1 MSAVSAPQEAHDAAP
16 LVIVGAGLA
25 GWTTAREF
33 RKLDT
38 NTPIVL
44 VTADSGDFYAKPTL
58 SNACAQK
65 RSADQLVT
73 TPAAKMAETLNLTL
87 RTRTEVRNINTQTQ
101 TLTLHTAEGQ
111 SQTQT
116 YGQLVLAT
124 GAHPIRLPLQG
135 DANADVQS
143 INQLTDLAHFQHT
156 LGAAPKTVL
165 IMGAGLIGCEFAND
179 LLLGGYHVHVVDPSE
194 RPLSALLPAGASD
207 QLREA
212 LQGLGVVWHFGTTAQ
227 SINHHTG
234 ATPLAVTLSSGD
246 VVGADVVL
254 SAIGLRA
261 DTALASTAGI
271 ACARGVVVDEQLQ
284 SSAPY
289 VFALGDCAQYA
300 SAGART
306 LPYVMPIMNAA
317 RALAAT
323 LTGSPTA
330 LVFPLMP
337 VSIKTPA
344 LPTVVAAP
352 HPAQAGNWVAD
363 ALDTRSLAAG
373 GAWRFIDPAGQ
384 QRGFVLTG
392 GQTSRRMELTKAT
405 VL

>member
-1 MSAVSAPQEAHDAAP
+1 MSSVPTPHAAHDAGA
-16 LVIVGAGLA
+16 LVIIGAGLA

-38 NTPIVL
+38 STPVVL
-44 VTADSGDFYAKPTL
+44 VTSDRGDFYAKPTL

-73 TPAAKMAETLNLTL
+73 TPAAKMAQTLNVTL
-87 RTRTEVRNINTQTQ
+87 RAHSQVRSIHTSAKSLAFNDADGATHTQPY
-101 TLTLHTAEGQ
+101 A
-111 SQTQT
+111 
-116 YGQLVLAT
+116 QLVLAT
-124 GAHPIRLPLQG
+124 GAHPIRVALQG
-135 DANADVQS
+135 DASADVQS

-165 IMGAGLIGCEFAND
+165 VMGAGLIGCEFAND
-179 LLLGGYHVHVVDPSE
+179 LLLGGYRVHVVDPTE
-194 RPLSALLPAGASD
+194 RPLAALLPPAAGE
-207 QLREA
+207 QLRVA
-212 LQGLGVVWHFGTTAQ
+212 LQALGVVWHFG
-227 SINHHTG
+227 
-234 ATPLAVTLSSGD
+234 ATVEAVNRANGSQPLAVRLSDGE
-246 VVGADVVL
+246 VVGADLVL

-261 DTALASTAGI
+261 DTALASAAGI
-271 ACARGVVVDEQLQ
+271 ACERGVMVDDQLQ
-284 SSAPY
+284 TSAPH

-323 LTGSPTA
+323 LTGTPTA

-352 HPAQAGNWVAD
+352 HPVQAGAWVAD
-363 ALDTRSLAAG
+363 AQDAAAAQSG
-373 GAWRFIDPAGQ
+373 GVWRFMDPEGQ

-392 GQTSRRMELTKAT
+392 GQTTRRMELAKTT

>member
-1 MSAVSAPQEAHDAAP
+1 M
-16 LVIVGAGLA
+16 A

-38 NTPIVL
+38 STPIVL

-73 TPAAKMAETLNLTL
+73 TPAAKMAETLNVTL
-87 RTRTEVRNINTQTQ
+87 LAHTQVQSMDAKAQ
-101 TLTLHTAEGQ
+101 TLTLSAADGA
-111 SQTQT
+111 TQT
-116 YGQLVLAT
+116 LPYRHLVLAT
-124 GAHPIRLPLQG
+124 GAHPIQVPLQG
-135 DANADVQS
+135 DAASFVQS
-143 INQLTDLAHFQHT
+143 INHLSDLARFQQQ
-156 LGAAPKTVL
+156 LGETPKTVL

-179 LLLGGYHVHVVDPSE
+179 LLQGGHTLHVVDPAE
-194 RPLSALLPAGASD
+194 RPLAALLPAGAGE
-207 QLREA
+207 QIRAA
-212 LQGLGVVWHFGTTAQ
+212 LQALGVVWHFGTTVQAL
-227 SINHHTG
+227 NHSATG
-234 ATPLAVTLSSGD
+234 LAATLANGE
-246 VVGADVVL
+246 VVAADLVL

-261 DTALASTAGI
+261 DTALAQAAGI
-271 ACARGVVVDEQLQ
+271 ACERGIVVDELLQ
-284 SSAPY
+284 TSVAHVY
-289 VFALGDCAQYA
+289 ALGDCAQYA

-323 LTGSPTA
+323 LAGTPTA

-352 HPAQAGNWVAD
+352 HPALAGSWVAE
-363 ALDTRSLAAG
+363 ALDPEAAQTG
-373 GAWRFIDPAGQ
+373 GVWRFMDADGQ

-392 GQTSRRMELTKAT
+392 KQSTRRMELAKTT

>member
-1 MSAVSAPQEAHDAAP
+1 MSAVSIPQSAPAATA

-33 RKLDT
+33 RKLDAS
-38 NTPIVL
+38 TPIVL
-44 VTADSGDFYAKPTL
+44 VTADGGDFYAKPTL

-73 TPAAKMAETLNLTL
+73 TPAAKMAETLNVSLL
-87 RTRTEVRNINTQTQ
+87 AHTQVQGMDAKVQ
-101 TLTLHTAEGQ
+101 TLTLSAADGA
-111 SQTQT
+111 TQT
-116 YGQLVLAT
+116 LAYSHLVLAT
-124 GAHPIRLPLQG
+124 GAHPIHVPLQG
-135 DANADVQS
+135 DAATLAQS
-143 INQLTDLAHFQHT
+143 INHLGDLARFQQQ
-156 LGAAPKTVL
+156 LGDTPKTVL

-179 LLLGGYHVHVVDPSE
+179 LLQSGHTVHVIDPAE
-194 RPLSALLPAGASD
+194 RPLAALLPAGAGE
-207 QLREA
+207 QMRAA
-212 LQGLGVVWHFGTTAQ
+212 LQALGVVWHFGTTVRAL
-227 SINHHTG
+227 NHG
-234 ATPLAVTLSSGD
+234 ATGLAATLGNGD
-246 VVGADVVL
+246 VVAADLVL

-261 DTALASTAGI
+261 DTALAQAAGM
-271 ACARGVVVDEQLQ
+271 ACERGVVVNELLQTSVEQ
-284 SSAPY
+284 

-323 LTGSPTA
+323 LAGTPTA

-352 HPAQAGNWVAD
+352 HPALAGSWIAD
-363 ALDTRSLAAG
+363 ALDPEAAQAG
-373 GAWRFIDPAGQ
+373 GVWRFMDADGQ

-392 GQTSRRMELTKAT
+392 KQSTRRMELAKTT

>member
-1 MSAVSAPQEAHDAAP
+1 MSSVPTPHAAQSAGT
-16 LVIVGAGLA
+16 LVIIGAGLA

-38 NTPIVL
+38 STPIVL
-44 VTADSGDFYAKPTL
+44 VTSDSGDFYAKPTL

-73 TPAAKMAETLNLTL
+73 TPATKMAQTLNVTL
-87 RTRTEVRNINTQTQ
+87 RAHSQVRSIHTSAKSLAFNDADGATHTQPY
-101 TLTLHTAEGQ
+101 A
-111 SQTQT
+111 
-116 YGQLVLAT
+116 QLVLAT
-124 GAHPIRLPLQG
+124 GAHPIRVALQG
-135 DANADVQS
+135 DASADVQS

-179 LLLGGYHVHVVDPSE
+179 LQLGGYRVHVVDPTE
-194 RPLSALLPAGASD
+194 RPLAALLPPAAGE
-207 QLREA
+207 QLRVA
-212 LQGLGVVWHFGTTAQ
+212 LQALGVVWHFG
-227 SINHHTG
+227 
-234 ATPLAVTLSSGD
+234 ATVEAVNRANGSQPLAVRLSDGE
-246 VVGADVVL
+246 VVGADLVL

-261 DTALASTAGI
+261 DTALASSAGI
-271 ACARGVVVDEQLQ
+271 ACERGVMVDDQLQ
-284 SSAPY
+284 TSAPH

-317 RALAAT
+317 RALATT
-323 LTGSPTA
+323 LAGTRTA

-344 LPTVVAAP
+344 LPTVVVAP
-352 HPAQAGNWVAD
+352 HPAQAGGWVAD
-363 ALDTRSLAAG
+363 ALDAAAVQG
-373 GAWRFIDPAGQ
+373 GGVWRFMDPAGQ

-392 GQTSRRMELTKAT
+392 GQTTRRMELAKAT

>member
-1 MSAVSAPQEAHDAAP
+1 MSAVSIPQTSPGATA

-33 RKLDT
+33 RKLDA
-38 NTPIVL
+38 NAPIVL

-73 TPAAKMAETLNLTL
+73 TPAAKMAETLNVTL
-87 RTRTEVRNINTQTQ
+87 LAHTQVQSIDAKAQ
-101 TLTLHTAEGQ
+101 TLTLSAADGA
-111 SQTQT
+111 TQT
-116 YGQLVLAT
+116 LPYSHLVLAT
-124 GAHPIRLPLQG
+124 GAHPIHVPLQG
-135 DANADVQS
+135 DAATLAQS
-143 INQLTDLAHFQHT
+143 INHLGDLARFQQL
-156 LGAAPKTVL
+156 LGDTPKTVL

-179 LLLGGYHVHVVDPSE
+179 LLQGGHTVHVVDPAE
-194 RPLSALLPAGASD
+194 RPLAALLPAGAGD
-207 QLREA
+207 QMRAA
-212 LQGLGVVWHFGTTAQ
+212 LQALGVVWHFGTTVQAL
-227 SINHHTG
+227 NHSATG
-234 ATPLAVTLSSGD
+234 LAATLGNGD
-246 VVGADVVL
+246 VVAADLVL

-261 DTALASTAGI
+261 DIVLAQAAGI
-271 ACARGVVVDEQLQ
+271 ACERGVVVNALLQTGVEQ
-284 SSAPY
+284 

-323 LTGSPTA
+323 LAGTPTA

-352 HPAQAGNWVAD
+352 HPALPGSWIAD
-363 ALDTRSLAAG
+363 ALDTEAAQAG
-373 GAWRFIDPAGQ
+373 GIWRFMDADGQ

-392 GQTSRRMELTKAT
+392 KQSTRRMELAKTT

>member
-1 MSAVSAPQEAHDAAP
+1 MSAVSIPQTSPGATA

-33 RKLDT
+33 RKLDA

-73 TPAAKMAETLNLTL
+73 TPAAKMAETLNVTL
-87 RTRTEVRNINTQTQ
+87 LAHTQVQGIAAKTQ
-101 TLTLHTAEGQ
+101 TLTLSAADGA
-111 SQTQT
+111 TQT
-116 YGQLVLAT
+116 LPYSHLVLAT
-124 GAHPIRLPLQG
+124 GAHPIHVPLQG
-135 DANADVQS
+135 DAATLAQS
-143 INQLTDLAHFQHT
+143 INHLGDLARFQQQ
-156 LGAAPKTVL
+156 LGDTPKTVL

-179 LLLGGYHVHVVDPSE
+179 LVQGGHTVHVVDPAE
-194 RPLSALLPAGASD
+194 RPLAALLPAGAGE
-207 QLREA
+207 QMRAA
-212 LQGLGVVWHFGTTAQ
+212 LQALGVVWHFGTTVQAL
-227 SINHHTG
+227 NHG
-234 ATPLAVTLSSGD
+234 ATGLAATLGNGE
-246 VVGADVVL
+246 VVAADLVL

-261 DTALASTAGI
+261 DIALAQAAGI
-271 ACARGVVVDEQLQ
+271 ACERGVVVNALLQTSAEQ
-284 SSAPY
+284 

-323 LTGSPTA
+323 LAGTPTA
-330 LVFPLMP
+330 LAFPLMP

-352 HPAQAGNWVAD
+352 HPALPGSWVAD
-363 ALDTRSLAAG
+363 ALDPEAAQTG
-373 GAWRFIDPAGQ
+373 GAWRFVDADGQ

-392 GQTSRRMELTKAT
+392 KQSTRRMELAKTT

>member
-1 MSAVSAPQEAHDAAP
+1 MSAVSIPQTGSGATA

-33 RKLDT
+33 RKLDAS
-38 NTPIVL
+38 TPIVL

-73 TPAAKMAETLNLTL
+73 TPAAKMAETLNVTL
-87 RTRTEVRNINTQTQ
+87 LAHTQVQAIAAQAQ
-101 TLTLHTAEGQ
+101 TLTLSAADGT
-111 SQTQT
+111 TQT
-116 YGQLVLAT
+116 VAYRHLVLAT
-124 GAHPIRLPLQG
+124 GAHPIHVPVQG
-135 DANADVQS
+135 YAATLVQS
-143 INQLTDLAHFQHT
+143 INHLGDLARFQQQ
-156 LGAAPKTVL
+156 LGDTPKTVL

-179 LLLGGYHVHVVDPSE
+179 LIQGGHTVHVVDPTE
-194 RPLSALLPAGASD
+194 RPLAALLPAGASA
-207 QLREA
+207 QIRAA
-212 LQGLGVVWHFGTTAQ
+212 LQALGVVWHFGTTVQAL
-227 SINHHTG
+227 NHGAG
-234 ATPLAVTLSSGD
+234 ATGLTATLGD
-246 VVGADVVL
+246 GNGVAADLVL

-261 DTALASTAGI
+261 DTALAQTAGI
-271 ACARGVVVDEQLQ
+271 TCERGVVVDELLQ
-284 SSAPY
+284 TSAAQ

-323 LTGSPTA
+323 LAGTPTP

-352 HPAQAGNWVAD
+352 HPALAGSWVAE
-363 ALDTRSLAAG
+363 ALDAEAALAG
-373 GAWRFIDPAGQ
+373 GAWRFMDADGQ
-384 QRGFVLTG
+384 QRGFVLCGKQST
-392 GQTSRRMELTKAT
+392 RRMELAKTT

>member
-1 MSAVSAPQEAHDAAP
+1 MSAVSIPQSAPAATA

-33 RKLDT
+33 RKLEAS
-38 NTPIVL
+38 TPIVL

-73 TPAAKMAETLNLTL
+73 TPAAKMAETLNVSLL
-87 RTRTEVRNINTQTQ
+87 AHTQVQSMDAKAQ
-101 TLTLHTAEGQ
+101 TLTLSAADGA
-111 SQTQT
+111 TQT
-116 YGQLVLAT
+116 LPYSHLVLAT
-124 GAHPIRLPLQG
+124 GAHPIHVPLQG
-135 DANADVQS
+135 DAATLAQS
-143 INQLTDLAHFQHT
+143 INHLGDLARFQQQ
-156 LGAAPKTVL
+156 LGDTPKTVL

-179 LLLGGYHVHVVDPSE
+179 LLQSGHTVHVIDPAE
-194 RPLSALLPAGASD
+194 RPLAALLPAGAGE
-207 QLREA
+207 QMRAA
-212 LQGLGVVWHFGTTAQ
+212 LQALGVVWHFGTTVRAL
-227 SINHHTG
+227 NHG
-234 ATPLAVTLSSGD
+234 ATGLAATLGNGE
-246 VVGADVVL
+246 VVAADMVL

-261 DTALASTAGI
+261 DTALAQAAGM
-271 ACARGVVVDEQLQ
+271 ACERGVVVNELLQ
-284 SSAPY
+284 TSVAQ

-323 LTGSPTA
+323 LAGTPTA

-352 HPAQAGNWVAD
+352 HPALAGSWVAEALDPEAAQAGGV
-363 ALDTRSLAAG
+363 
-373 GAWRFIDPAGQ
+373 WRFMDADGQ

-392 GQTSRRMELTKAT
+392 KQSTRRMELAKTT

>member
-1 MSAVSAPQEAHDAAP
+1 MSAASNPHAAQDAGA
-16 LVIVGAGLA
+16 LVIIGAGLA

-38 NTPIVL
+38 STPIVL
-44 VTADSGDFYAKPTL
+44 ITADGGDFYAKPTL

-73 TPAAKMAETLNLTL
+73 TPAAKMAETLNVTL
-87 RTRTEVRNINTQTQ
+87 RAHSQVRSIDTQAQ
-101 TLTLHTAEGQ
+101 TLTLSAADGATHTQPYA
-111 SQTQT
+111 
-116 YGQLVLAT
+116 QLVLAT
-124 GAHPIRLPLQG
+124 GAHPIRIGLQG
-135 DANADVQS
+135 DASADVQS
-143 INQLTDLAHFQHT
+143 INQLTDLAHFQRT

-179 LLLGGYHVHVVDPSE
+179 LLLGGYRVHVVDPTE
-194 RPLSALLPAGASD
+194 RPLAALLPAPAGD
-207 QLREA
+207 QLGAA
-212 LQGLGVVWHFGTTAQ
+212 LHALGAVWHFG
-227 SINHHTG
+227 
-234 ATPLAVTLSSGD
+234 ATVDAVNRANGSPPLAVTLSSGE
-246 VVGADVVL
+246 VVGADLVL
-254 SAIGLRA
+254 SAVGLRA
-261 DTALASTAGI
+261 DTALASAAGI
-271 ACARGVVVDEQLQ
+271 ACERGVVVNDLLQ
-284 SSAPY
+284 TSAPY

-323 LTGSPTA
+323 LTGTPTA

-352 HPAQAGNWVAD
+352 HPAQPGAWVAD
-363 ALDTRSLAAG
+363 ALDTAAAQG
-373 GAWRFIDPAGQ
+373 GGVWRFMDPAGQ

-392 GQTSRRMELTKAT
+392 GQTTRRMELAKAT

>member
-1 MSAVSAPQEAHDAAP
+1 MSAASNPHAAQDAGA
-16 LVIVGAGLA
+16 LVIIGAGLA

-38 NTPIVL
+38 STPIVL
-44 VTADSGDFYAKPTL
+44 ITADGGDFYAKPTL

-73 TPAAKMAETLNLTL
+73 TPAAKMAETLNVTL
-87 RTRTEVRNINTQTQ
+87 RAHSQVRSIDTQAQ
-101 TLTLHTAEGQ
+101 TLALSAADGATHTQPYA
-111 SQTQT
+111 
-116 YGQLVLAT
+116 QLVLAT
-124 GAHPIRLPLQG
+124 GAHPIRIGLQG
-135 DANADVQS
+135 DASADVQS
-143 INQLTDLAHFQHT
+143 INQLTDLAHFQRT

-179 LLLGGYHVHVVDPSE
+179 LLLGGYRVHVVDPTE
-194 RPLSALLPAGASD
+194 RPLAALLPAAAGD
-207 QLREA
+207 QLGAA
-212 LQGLGVVWHFGTTAQ
+212 LHALGAVWHFG
-227 SINHHTG
+227 
-234 ATPLAVTLSSGD
+234 ATVDAVNRANGSPPLAVTLSSGE
-246 VVGADVVL
+246 VVGADLVL
-254 SAIGLRA
+254 SAVGLRA
-261 DTALASTAGI
+261 DTALASAAGI
-271 ACARGVVVDEQLQ
+271 ACERGVVVNDLLQ
-284 SSAPY
+284 TNASH

-323 LTGSPTA
+323 LTGTPTA

-352 HPAQAGNWVAD
+352 HPAQAGAWVAD
-363 ALDTRSLAAG
+363 ALDTAAAQG
-373 GAWRFIDPAGQ
+373 GGVWRFMDPAGQ

-392 GQTSRRMELTKAT
+392 GQTTRRMELAKAT

>member
-1 MSAVSAPQEAHDAAP
+1 VSAVSIPQTGSGAAA

-33 RKLDT
+33 RKLDA

-44 VTADSGDFYAKPTL
+44 VTADNGDFYAKPTL

-73 TPAAKMAETLNLTL
+73 TPAAKMAETLNVTL
-87 RTRTEVRNINTQTQ
+87 LAHTQVQAIAAQAQTLALSAADGTTQTVAYR
-101 TLTLHTAEGQ
+101 H
-111 SQTQT
+111 
-116 YGQLVLAT
+116 LVLAT
-124 GAHPIRLPLQG
+124 GAHPIHVPVQG
-135 DANADVQS
+135 DAATLVQS
-143 INQLTDLAHFQHT
+143 INHLDDLARFQQQ
-156 LGAAPKTVL
+156 LGDTPQTVL

-179 LLLGGYHVHVVDPSE
+179 LIQGGHTVHVVDPTE
-194 RPLSALLPAGASD
+194 RPLAALLPAGASA
-207 QLREA
+207 QIRAA
-212 LQGLGVVWHFGTTAQ
+212 LQALGVVWHFCTTVQAL
-227 SINHHTG
+227 NHGAG
-234 ATPLAVTLSSGD
+234 ATGLTATLGDGSAVVANL
-246 VVGADVVL
+246 VL

-261 DTALASTAGI
+261 DTALAQNAGI
-271 ACARGVVVDEQLQ
+271 ACERGVVVDELLQ
-284 SSAPY
+284 TSAAQ

-323 LTGSPTA
+323 LAGTPTP

-352 HPAQAGNWVAD
+352 HPALAGSWVAQ
-363 ALDTRSLAAG
+363 ALDAEAALAG
-373 GAWRFIDPAGQ
+373 GAWRFMDADGQ

-392 GQTSRRMELTKAT
+392 KQSTRRMEFTKTT

>member
-1 MSAVSAPQEAHDAAP
+1 MSAASNPHAAQDAGA
-16 LVIVGAGLA
+16 LVIIGAGLA

-38 NTPIVL
+38 STPIVL
-44 VTADSGDFYAKPTL
+44 ITADGGDFYAKPTL

-73 TPAAKMAETLNLTL
+73 TPAAKMAETLNVTL
-87 RTRTEVRNINTQTQ
+87 RAHSQVRSIDTQAQ
-101 TLTLHTAEGQ
+101 TLTLSAADGATHTQPYA
-111 SQTQT
+111 
-116 YGQLVLAT
+116 QLVLAT
-124 GAHPIRLPLQG
+124 GAHPIRIGLQG
-135 DANADVQS
+135 DASADVQS
-143 INQLTDLAHFQHT
+143 INQLTDLAHFQRT

-179 LLLGGYHVHVVDPSE
+179 LLLGGYRVHVVDPTE
-194 RPLSALLPAGASD
+194 RPLAALLPAAAGD
-207 QLREA
+207 QLGAA
-212 LQGLGVVWHFGTTAQ
+212 LHALGVVWHFG
-227 SINHHTG
+227 
-234 ATPLAVTLSSGD
+234 ATVDAVNRANGSPPLAVTLSSGE
-246 VVGADVVL
+246 VVGADLVL
-254 SAIGLRA
+254 SAVGLRA
-261 DTALASTAGI
+261 DTALASAAGI
-271 ACARGVVVDEQLQ
+271 ACERGVVVNDLLQ
-284 SSAPY
+284 TSAPY

-323 LTGSPTA
+323 LTGTPTA

-352 HPAQAGNWVAD
+352 HPAQPGAWVAD
-363 ALDTRSLAAG
+363 ALDTAAAQG
-373 GAWRFIDPAGQ
+373 GGVWRFMDPAGQ

-392 GQTSRRMELTKAT
+392 GQTTRRMELAKAT

>member
-1 MSAVSAPQEAHDAAP
+1 MSTVSIPQTGPGATA

-33 RKLDT
+33 RKLDA
-38 NTPIVL
+38 NAPIVL

-65 RSADQLVT
+65 RSAEQLVT
-73 TPAAKMAETLNLTL
+73 TPAAKMAETLNVTL
-87 RTRTEVRNINTQTQ
+87 LAHTQVQAIAAQAQ
-101 TLTLHTAEGQ
+101 TLTLSAADGA
-111 SQTQT
+111 TQT
-116 YGQLVLAT
+116 LAYSHLVLAT
-124 GAHPIRLPLQG
+124 GAHPINVPLQG
-135 DANADVQS
+135 DAATLAQS
-143 INQLTDLAHFQHT
+143 INHLGDLARFQQQ
-156 LGAAPKTVL
+156 LGDTPKTVL

-179 LLLGGYHVHVVDPSE
+179 LLQGGHTVHVVDPAE
-194 RPLSALLPAGASD
+194 RPLAALLPAGAGD
-207 QLREA
+207 QMRAA
-212 LQGLGVVWHFGTTAQ
+212 LQALGVVWHFGTTVQAL
-227 SINHHTG
+227 NHG
-234 ATPLAVTLSSGD
+234 ATGLAATLGNGD
-246 VVGADVVL
+246 VVAADLVL

-261 DTALASTAGI
+261 DIALAQAAGI
-271 ACARGVVVDEQLQ
+271 ACERGVVVNALLQTSVEQ
-284 SSAPY
+284 

-323 LTGSPTA
+323 LAGTPTA

-352 HPAQAGNWVAD
+352 HPALAGSWTAE
-363 ALDTRSLAAG
+363 ALDPEAAQAG
-373 GAWRFIDPAGQ
+373 GAWRFMDADGQ

-392 GQTSRRMELTKAT
+392 KQSTRRMELAKTT

>member
-1 MSAVSAPQEAHDAAP
+1 MSAVSIPQTSPGATA

-33 RKLDT
+33 RKLDA
-38 NTPIVL
+38 NAPIVL
-44 VTADSGDFYAKPTL
+44 VTADNGDFYAKPTL

-73 TPAAKMAETLNLTL
+73 TPAAKMAETLNVTL
-87 RTRTEVRNINTQTQ
+87 LAHTQVQSIDAKAQTLALRAADGATQ
-101 TLTLHTAEGQ
+101 TLPYRH
-111 SQTQT
+111 
-116 YGQLVLAT
+116 LVLAT
-124 GAHPIRLPLQG
+124 GAHPIHVPLQG
-135 DANADVQS
+135 DAATLAQS
-143 INQLTDLAHFQHT
+143 INHLGDLARFQQQ
-156 LGAAPKTVL
+156 LGEGPKTVL

-179 LLLGGYHVHVVDPSE
+179 LLQGGHTVHVVDPAE
-194 RPLSALLPAGASD
+194 RPLAALLPAGAGE
-207 QLREA
+207 QMRAA
-212 LQGLGVVWHFGTTAQ
+212 LQALGVVWHFGTTVQALNQ
-227 SINHHTG
+227 G
-234 ATPLAVTLSSGD
+234 ATGLAATLGNGD
-246 VVGADVVL
+246 VVAADLVL

-261 DTALASTAGI
+261 DIALAQAAGI
-271 ACARGVVVDEQLQ
+271 ACERGVVVNALLQTSVEQ
-284 SSAPY
+284 

-323 LTGSPTA
+323 LAGTPTA

-337 VSIKTPA
+337 VSVKTPA

-352 HPAQAGNWVAD
+352 HPALPGSWVAD
-363 ALDTRSLAAG
+363 TLDAEAAQTG
-373 GAWRFIDPAGQ
+373 GAWRFMDADGQ

-392 GQTSRRMELTKAT
+392 KQSTRRMELAKTT